1 MPGEA
6 KPDWWIVSEVA
17 GRMGFAHAFRYRSA
31 ADIFREHARLSSFEN
46 GGQRDFD
53 IGGLASLSDEEL
65 DALAPVQWPVRAGGS
80 RSASRFFTTGGFYT
94 PDRKARFIAPD
105 RPELKAKR
113 SANFPFHLN
122 TGRVRD
128 QWHTMTR
135 TGASPRLGVHS
146 PEPFV
151 EIHPADAK
159 TAGLAQDG
167 FAKVST
173 EHGSCVLRV
182 MVNQGQQPGSI
193 FVPIHWS
200 DATASSARVGDLVTP
215 ATDPFSGQPE
225 AKATPAAIAPVTF
238 CRRGFALTRLS
249 PELPAG
255 TWWARV
261 AIAGGCGILI
271 ATNENPSVW
280 RNRAASLFGADC
292 ELAEYIDAQRGVY
305 RVAACA
311 RGRLEGCL
319 FVGPADAPPQ
329 WDVIKALFEA
339 DTLADHDRRVLLS
352 RRPGD
357 GRRTIGPI
365 VCTCFGVGLAAI
377 RDALASRRATSVEE
391 IGAVLRAGTN
401 CGSCLPELKKMLAEE
416 RICAAEAGALQTPTH
431 ASLRPTG
438 RRIRTAYG
446 IS

>member
-1 MPGEA
+1 
-6 KPDWWIVSEVA
+6 
-17 GRMGFAHAFRYRSA
+17 
-31 ADIFREHARLSSFEN
+31 
-46 GGQRDFD
+46 
-53 IGGLASLSDEEL
+53 
-65 DALAPVQWPVRAGGS
+65 
-80 RSASRFFTTGGFYT
+80 
-94 PDRKARFIAPD
+94 
-105 RPELKAKR
+105 
-113 SANFPFHLN
+113 
-122 TGRVRD
+122 
-128 QWHTMTR
+128 MTR

-182 MVNQGQQPGSI
+182 MVNEGQQPGSL

-200 DATASSARVGDLVTP
+200 NATASSARVGDLVTS

-225 AKATPAAIAPVTF
+225 AKATPAAIAAVTF
-238 CRRGFALTRLS
+238 SCRGFALTRLP

-261 AIAGGCGILI
+261 AIAGGSGTLI

-280 RNRAASLFGADC
+280 RKRAASLFGADC

-311 RGRLEGCL
+311 HGRLEGCL

-329 WDVIKALFEA
+329 WDAVKALFEA
-339 DTLADHDRRVLLS
+339 DTLSDHERRALLS
-352 RRPGD
+352 MRPAD
-357 GRRTIGPI
+357 GQAAIGPI
-365 VCTCFGVGLAAI
+365 VCTCFGVGLGAI
-377 RDALASRRATSVEE
+377 RNALASRSVTSIEE

-401 CGSCLPELKKMLAEE
+401 CGTCLPELKKMLADE
-416 RICAAEAGALQTPTH
+416 RSPAIEAGTSQTSIH
-431 ASLRPTG
+431 ASSRPTG
-438 RRIRTAYG
+438 A
-446 IS
+446 